1 MASKRNKKYTMRA
14 ISPKFSEKGG
24 FTAQFTGDGYSID
37 AFGEILPDVIERNGI
52 KVSEG
57 VARDLISK
65 FLQACANKT
74 AATGKGQSLTVMGIG
89 IPAIAVMTSTKV
101 DADNSGADANT
112 PTQTIPVS
120 VTEQ

>member
-37 AFGEILPDVIERNGI
+37 AFDEILPDVIERNGI

-57 VARDLISK
+57 VAKDLISK
-65 FLQACANKT
+65 FLQA
-74 AATGKGQSLTVMGIG
+74 SRSYRRPRRRLTTR
-89 IPAIAVMTSTKV
+89 AR
-101 DADNSGADANT
+101 T
-112 PTQTIPVS
+112 PTSRCRRTR
-120 VTEQ
+120 